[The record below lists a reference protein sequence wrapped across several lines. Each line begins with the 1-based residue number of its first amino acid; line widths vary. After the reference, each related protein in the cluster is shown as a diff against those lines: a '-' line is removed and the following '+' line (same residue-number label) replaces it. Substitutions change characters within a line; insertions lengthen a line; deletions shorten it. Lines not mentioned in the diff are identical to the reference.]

1 MLQTFPKSV
10 SHIRNCIWQYFI
22 NWKLTCKNIFEWWV
36 NPARRSC
43 WDEMNAR
50 KLPVSMLPSDSWLI
64 VTVVAPSEVGTKDY
78 SWDRRESVKIVFNA
92 WQGGKFNLYVQINEH
107 LYQRIII
114 TYFLRLEWMY
124 LNFEKKVLTGFKSK
138 LWDVLANNLFLKFNV
153 RSFQTWT
160 VRNTNF

>member
-92 WQGGKFNLYVQINEH
+92 WQGGKFNLCSNKWAFVLKDYHNLLSTFGMNVPEI
-107 LYQRIII
+107 
-114 TYFLRLEWMY
+114 W
-124 LNFEKKVLTGFKSK
+124 KK
-138 LWDVLANNLFLKFNV
+138 
-153 RSFQTWT
+153 SFDW
-160 VRNTNF
+160 F